1 MKPMQIKQTKDNALE
16 KTFTVTM
23 TAEEISQRVDEK
35 LQEIGQT
42 MKIPGF
48 RPGKVPLAVL
58 KSRYGQSVLGEV
70 LESAV
75 NDSSMKAINENKI
88 KPAMQPKIEVE
99 SFEEGKGLKY
109 TMVVEVLPEIK
120 LTDIKKLK
128 LERHTA
134 KPEAKT
140 VDEALERIAKGNK
153 TLEDVKEKRAA
164 KKGDTVVIDFDGTV
178 DGEARP
184 GMKGDDYAL
193 ELGSNSFVDTFED
206 QLVGCKAGDKKDVTV
221 TFPKDYGSE
230 ELAGKEAVF
239 TVTVKKLQKSVL
251 PKTDDE
257 FAKTLGFDDLKA
269 LKAAVTEQIQADYDR
284 LTRLHT
290 KRQLLDILDE
300 THTFD
305 VPAGMLDSEYESIL
319 HHLAHQDG
327 SHHHGEE
334 CNHELDLS
342 DSEKKEYREIAKRR
356 VKLGLV
362 LAEIGRENKVEVS
375 QGELQQAV
383 INEARRYPGQ
393 EKQVFEYYQS
403 TPQAL
408 EALRAPLYEE
418 KIVDFILEICSVI
431 NTSVSFD
438 DLLKLAEE
446 AEQSIDTKKK
456 SSSKGKKASSK
467 KSGSDKK
474 TSADKGTASKTKK
487 GDKKTDGKKK

>member
-1 MKPMQIKQTKDNALE
+1 MQIKQTKDNALE
-16 KTFTVTM
+16 KEFTVTM
-23 TAEEISQRVDEK
+23 TAEEIAQRVDEK

-48 RPGKVPLAVL
+48 RQGKVPLAVL

-109 TMVVEVLPEIK
+109 TMTVEVLPEIK
-120 LTDIKKLK
+120 LTDLKKLK

-134 KPEAKT
+134 KPEKKT
-140 VDEALERIAKGNK
+140 IDEALERIAKGNK
-153 TLEDVKEKRAA
+153 VLEDVTEKRAA

-184 GMKGDDYAL
+184 GMKGDGYAL
-193 ELGSNSFVDTFED
+193 ELGSGSFVDTFED
-206 QLVGCKAGDKKDVTV
+206 QLVGCKAGDKKTVTV
-221 TFPKDYGSE
+221 TFPKNYGSE
-230 ELAGKEAVF
+230 ELAGKEAEF
-239 TVTVKKLQKSVL
+239 AVTVQKLQKAVL

-257 FAKTLGFDDLKA
+257 FAKKLGFDDLKA
-269 LKAAVTEQIQADYDR
+269 LKTAVTEQIQADYDR

-290 KRQLLDILDE
+290 KRQLLDILDD
-300 THTFD
+300 THKFD

-334 CNHELDLS
+334 CNHEVDLS
-342 DSEKKEYREIAKRR
+342 DSEKKEYREIAERR

-393 EKQVFEYYQS
+393 EKQVFDYYQN

-431 NTSVSFD
+431 NTSISFD
-438 DLLKLAEE
+438 ELLKLAEE
-446 AEQSIDTKKK
+446 AEQPIKEKKKASAKGKAKSSKTSDATKKASTKKK
-456 SSSKGKKASSK
+456 DAASKTEKSGKKADSK
-467 KSGSDKK
+467 KK
-474 TSADKGTASKTKK
+474 
-487 GDKKTDGKKK
+487 

>member
-193 ELGSNSFVDTFED
+193 ELGSNSFVDTFEE

-239 TVTVKKLQKSVL
+239 AVTVKKLQKSVL

-334 CNHELDLS
+334 CDHDVDLS

-474 TSADKGTASKTKK
+474 TSADKGTASKTKT

>member
-1 MKPMQIKQTKDNALE
+1 MQIKQTKDNALE

-23 TAEEISQRVDEK
+23 TAEEIDQRVDAK

-58 KSRYGQSVLGEV
+58 KSRYSQTIMGEV

-75 NDSSMKAINENKI
+75 NDSTMKAINENNI

-109 TMVVEVLPEIK
+109 TMTIEILPEIK
-120 LTDIKKLK
+120 LTDLKKLK

-140 VDEALERIAKGNK
+140 IDEALERIAKSNK
-153 TLEDVKEKRAA
+153 VPEDVKEKRAA
-164 KKGDTVVIDFDGTV
+164 KTGDIVVIDFDGTV

-193 ELGSNSFVDTFED
+193 ELGSKSFVDTFED
-206 QLVGCKAGDKKDVTV
+206 QLVGSKAGDKKSITV

-239 TVTVKKLQKSVL
+239 AVTVKKLQTSVL

-257 FAKTLGFDDLKA
+257 FAKKLGFDDLKG
-269 LKAAVTEQIQADYDR
+269 LKKAVTEQIQGDYDR

-300 THTFD
+300 THKFD
-305 VPAGMLDSEYESIL
+305 VPAGMLDSEYDSIL

-327 SHHHGEE
+327 SQHHGEE
-334 CNHELDLS
+334 CDHDVDLS
-342 DSEKKEYREIAKRR
+342 DSEKKEYREIAARR

-393 EKQVFEYYQS
+393 EKQVFDYYQS

-431 NTSVSFD
+431 DTSVSFD

-446 AEQSIDTKKK
+446 AEQSIDAKKK
-456 SSSKGKKASSK
+456 SSSKGKTGSSK
-467 KSGSDKK
+467 KSGSNKK
-474 TSADKGTASKTKK
+474 ASADKGAASKTEKDDK
-487 GDKKTDGKKK
+487 TKKTGSKKK